1 MHEKATQLQ
10 TNIQTIFIKNYQYSI
25 KIASIIQNIEIQ
37 LYKIK
42 LFSHSLVYRLKVS
55 VKFNNIFKISKV

>member
-42 LFSHSLVYRLKVS
+42 LFSHSLVYRIKVS